1 MPTYIKRYLA
11 GERVEVWNELMAL
24 GEAVRH
30 KPLQTD
36 ANAVAKETMRRAR
49 CNIETLIPRLA
60 GIGYRFAAPAI
71 ERELAKVNQRIAEPK
86 INSYTLRLL
95 QKEVDAGRLP
105 ASRLDARQSPGFESW
120 MASQQEEKAALE
132 AELERMAIMP
142 PLENPR
148 IFYEPEPGTAKNF
161 SVLEKVTKGPL
172 PLSIRTWYQHVGYV
186 SFAGSHPVL
195 NPAGSA
201 TADPLVVRPAAEIV
215 MGVPIPGDDTEVSVA
230 EIMEELER
238 ARENGKKV
246 LTISESDRSKAG
258 LQGGKQCKIWLPDP
272 SADVELRNLWRPITF
287 VAYLRSAFE
296 WGGFP
301 GWERDP
307 SPPRDLIARL
317 TEGLLPI

>member
-1 MPTYIKRYLA
+1 MPTYINRYLA

-30 KPLQTD
+30 KPVQAD
-36 ANAVAKETMRRAR
+36 ANAVVKETMRRAR
-49 CNIETLIPRLA
+49 CNIEALITRLS
-60 GIGYRFAAPAI
+60 GMGYRFAAPAI
-71 ERELAKVNQRIAEPK
+71 ERELEKIDKRIAEPK
-86 INSYTLRLL
+86 INAYTLRLL
-95 QKEVDAGRLP
+95 EKDVAAGRLP
-105 ASRLDARQSPGFESW
+105 ASALDPRERPGFQEW
-120 MASQQEEKAALE
+120 MATQQEQKASLE
-132 AELERMAIMP
+132 AELERMATMP

-148 IFYEPEPGTAKNF
+148 IFYEPEPGTAKDLR
-161 SVLEKVTKGPL
+161 VLEKVTKGPL

-201 TADPLVVRPAAEIV
+201 TADPLVVRPAAEII

-230 EIMEELER
+230 EMREELER
-238 ARENGKKV
+238 ARENGKTV

-258 LQGGKQCKIWLPDP
+258 LQGGKQCKVWLPDP

-307 SPPRDLIARL
+307 SPPRDVIAEL